1 MDTPSLHLDKLG
13 QTINVG
19 DCVIWPNHNSLEIG
33 LVVKIN
39 PKMVKV
45 KRIEPPK
52 RWQPT
57 TWNKY
62 PKDIVKLEGPLVSL
76 YIIKNS
82 GGK

>member
-1 MDTPSLHLDKLG
+1 MHKDKLG
-13 QTINVG
+13 QEISAG
-19 DCVIWPNHNSLEIG
+19 DCVVWPNYNSLENG

-52 RWQPT
+52 RWEST